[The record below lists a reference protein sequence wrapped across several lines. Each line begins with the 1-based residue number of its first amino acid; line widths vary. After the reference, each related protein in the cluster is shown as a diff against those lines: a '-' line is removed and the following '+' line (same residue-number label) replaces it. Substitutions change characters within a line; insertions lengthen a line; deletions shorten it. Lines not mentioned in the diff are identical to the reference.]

1 MNMSL
6 KNTLKMS
13 LKSIFANKMRT
24 FLTMLGIIIGVFS
37 VIVIVSLG
45 QGAKANVTS
54 SIESMGTNVM
64 GVNIYNDGNIHF
76 GVENL
81 EEMESIEGVL
91 KLSPEMNSY
100 GTIKYGLEN
109 YDGIKVSGV
118 NNSYLEIQNFH
129 VGNGRTLTDVD
140 VDFRNQVALIG
151 NKTAEKLF
159 KKFNP
164 IGREIFIQGD
174 VYTVVGV
181 LEEKKSSMFGDSNDI
196 VFIPYTIAMRKFSI
210 GSISSIVLQT
220 DTKIEGEVVKKGI
233 EDYLTKTFNDD
244 ESYYINSQEEMLS
257 EFNKISTML
266 TMVLG
271 GIAGISLLV
280 GGIGIMNIMLVTV
293 TERTREIGIRKAIGA
308 RRINIMIQFL
318 IESSVISCMGGFI
331 GTVLGIV
338 VNRIICGYIGIDP
351 VVNIQVIA
359 ASFGFSLFVG
369 VFFGV
374 YPAGKASKLKP
385 VDALR
390 YE

>member
-196 VFIPYTIAMRKFSI
+196 VFIPYTTAMRKFSI

-374 YPAGKASKLKP
+374 YPAGKAAKLKP

>member
-1 MNMSL
+1 MNMSF

-13 LKSIFANKMRT
+13 VKSIFANKMRT

-64 GVNIYNDGNIHF
+64 NISVFSDKVNLD
-76 GVENL
+76 VENL
-81 EEMESIEGVL
+81 EELESIEGIL
-91 KLSPEMNSY
+91 NLSPEISSY
-100 GTIKYGLEN
+100 GMVKYGLEN
-109 YDGIKVSGV
+109 IESVKISGV
-118 NNSYLEIQNFH
+118 NNSYLNIQNFKLEK
-129 VGNGRTLTDVD
+129 GRSLVD
-140 VDFRNQVALIG
+140 VDIEYRNQVALIG
-151 NKTAEKLF
+151 NKTADKLF
-159 KKFNP
+159 KKFDP
-164 IGREIFIQGD
+164 VGREIFIQGER
-174 VYTVVGV
+174 YTVVGV
-181 LEEKKSSMFGDSNDI
+181 LEEKKSSMFGDSNALI
-196 VFIPYTIAMRKFSI
+196 FIPYTTAMRKFNIQSI
-210 GSISSIVLQT
+210 DSIVLQT
-220 DTKIEGEVVKKGI
+220 DTTMESEAVKKEI
-233 EDYLTKTFNDD
+233 EDYLTETLKDS
-244 ESYYINSQEEMLS
+244 ESYYIYSQEAMMS
-257 EFNKISTML
+257 EFDKISTML
-266 TMVLG
+266 TLVLG

-331 GTVLGIV
+331 GTVLGIIA
-338 VNRIICGYIGIDP
+338 NNIICGFIGIEP

>member
-1 MNMSL
+1 MNMSF

-13 LKSIFANKMRT
+13 VKSIFANKMRT

-64 GVNIYNDGNIHF
+64 SISVFSDKVKLD
-76 GVENL
+76 VENL
-81 EEMESIEGVL
+81 EELESIEGIL
-91 KLSPEMNSY
+91 NLSPEMSSY
-100 GTIKYGLEN
+100 GMVKYGIEN
-109 YDGIKVSGV
+109 IGGVKISGID
-118 NNSYLEIQNFH
+118 NSYLNIQNFKI
-129 VGNGRTLTDVD
+129 GKGRSLTDVD
-140 VDFRNQVALIG
+140 MDYRNQVALIG
-151 NKTAEKLF
+151 TKIAEKLF
-159 KKFNP
+159 KKFDP
-164 IGREIFIQGD
+164 IGRKIFIQGER
-174 VYTVVGV
+174 YTVVGV

-196 VFIPYTIAMRKFSI
+196 IFIPYTTAMRKFNIASI
-210 GSISSIVLQT
+210 ESMVLQT
-220 DTKIEGEVVKKGI
+220 DTTIEAKAVKKEI
-233 EDYLTKTFNDD
+233 EDYLTEILKDS
-244 ESYYINSQEEMLS
+244 EAYYIYSQEAMMS
-257 EFNKISTML
+257 EFDKISTML
-266 TMVLG
+266 TLVLG

-331 GTVLGIV
+331 GTVLGII
-338 VNRIICGYIGIDP
+338 VNNIICSFIGIDP

-369 VFFGV
+369 IFFGV
-374 YPAGKASKLKP
+374 YPAGKAAKLKP

>member
-1 MNMSL
+1 
-6 KNTLKMS
+6 MS

-196 VFIPYTIAMRKFSI
+196 VFIPYTTAMRKFSI

-374 YPAGKASKLKP
+374 YPAGKAAKLKP